1 MTQREEVGFKVY
13 TKASTSLVVG
23 QVYPLELIDFIKG
36 DGTYDTTTYKYNV
49 QNAGT
54 YLLGVSY
61 NKQNMNQIGSA
72 DIKVDR
78 VVDGVNTTIS
88 INRSQENE
96 TGTYLTINPVI
107 MYKLEVGDEL
117 YCLSNFGNPLTNLNS
132 YTSDDTLN
140 SFWGIRMDYYFHIF
154 F

>member
-13 TKASTSLVVG
+13 TKGRSSLVVG

-61 NKQNMNQIGSA
+61 NKQNMNQTGST

-78 VVDGVNTTIS
+78 VIDGVNTTIS
-88 INRSQENE
+88 INRSQENQ

-140 SFWGIRMDYYFHIF
+140 SFWGIRMDYF
-154 F
+154 

>member
-1 MTQREEVGFKVY
+1 MTQREEVRFKVY
-13 TKASTSLVVG
+13 TKAYTSLIYSKI
-23 QVYPLELIDFIKG
+23 YPLELIDFIEG
-36 DGTYDTTTYKYNV
+36 DGTYDTTTYKYSV

-54 YLLGVSY
+54 YLLGLSY
-61 NKQNMNQIGSA
+61 NKRLFNNTGST
-72 DIKVDR
+72 DIRIDR

-88 INRSQENE
+88 INRSQERE

-117 YCLSNFGNPLTNLNS
+117 YCWSNYGNPLTNLNS

-140 SFWGIRMDYYFHIF
+140 SFWGIRLDY
-154 F
+154 

>member
-1 MTQREEVGFKVY
+1 MTQREEVRFKVY

-61 NKQNMNQIGSA
+61 NKQNMNQTGSA

-140 SFWGIRMDYYFHIF
+140 SFWGIRMDY
-154 F
+154 

>member
-61 NKQNMNQIGSA
+61 NKRVIQNNGVC
-72 DIKVDR
+72 DIRVDR
-78 VVDGVNTTIS
+78 VVDGVSTS
-88 INRSQENE
+88 RVINKSQEVR
-96 TGTYLTINPVI
+96 TGEYLTINPVL
-107 MYKLEVGDEL
+107 MYKLEVGDEI
-117 YCLSNFGNPLTNLNS
+117 YCRANYGNPYTNRSS

-140 SFWGIRMDYYFHIF
+140 SFWGIRLNY
-154 F
+154 

>member
-1 MTQREEVGFKVY
+1 MTQQEEVRFKVY
-13 TKASTSLVVG
+13 TKASTSLVG
-23 QVYPLELIDFIKG
+23 GEVYPLELIDFIKG
-36 DGTYDTTTYKYNV
+36 DGTYDTTTYKYIV

-61 NKQNMNQIGSA
+61 NKRLITNTGST

-88 INRSQENE
+88 INRIQEVE
-96 TGTYLTINPVI
+96 TGTFLTMNCCL

-117 YCLSNFGNPLTNLNS
+117 YCLSNFGNPLTNLSS
-132 YTSDDTLN
+132 YTTNDTLN
-140 SFWGIRMDYYFHIF
+140 SFWRIRMDY
-154 F
+154 